1 MSRLALLQPLA
12 AGKWRAIGSLSLF
25 SVLGG
30 LVEALFL
37 VVVTR
42 TGFAVTDGADQV
54 DIVAG
59 RSLAISNS
67 IAVAFALVICRVAL
81 AVVAT
86 WQRARLSTAV
96 IVEQRRQLAGA
107 YLRSTWSAQHGER
120 AGRLQELLTTFS
132 QRGANLVN
140 ALMQGITNG
149 FSLLALLVSAIVLDP
164 VASLVVIIAVALLS
178 LCLRPLRSSVR
189 RQARLNADTGMDYA
203 TALSEISQL
212 GMEMHVF
219 GVQRQTERRVSA
231 LLEQNAVSGRRLAFL
246 SGLVPAVY
254 TGLAYL
260 ALVAGLA
267 MVSAIDSANLT
278 AVSAVMLI
286 MLRSL
291 SYGQSLQTSSAT
303 IQSSLPFLESL
314 GQELA
319 RYNVARVRDGGA
331 PIATLGPIQMDE
343 VSFAYTSDVP
353 VLRAISLR
361 IEPREVVGVV
371 GPSGSGKSTLVQ
383 LLLAL
388 RPPTSGRVLA
398 GGRDIR
404 ELSRSEWVRKVTF
417 VPQQA
422 HLIAGTVSDNI
433 RFMRDDV
440 SQEQIEAAAHLAN
453 LHSDVMGFAEGYERQ
468 VGEGGSHLSGGQQQR
483 LIIARALVEDP
494 DLLILDEP
502 TSVLDVRSEQLIRQT
517 LNELRERMTIIII
530 AHRLSTL
537 DVCDRIMVIQD
548 GELRGFDTPQRLEM
562 SSDFYRE
569 ALLLSG
575 LR

>member
-319 RYNVARVRDGGA
+319 RYER
-331 PIATLGPIQMDE
+331 
-343 VSFAYTSDVP
+343 
-353 VLRAISLR
+353 RAS
-361 IEPREVVGVV
+361 P
-371 GPSGSGKSTLVQ
+371 
-383 LLLAL
+383 
-388 RPPTSGRVLA
+388 
-398 GGRDIR
+398 
-404 ELSRSEWVRKVTF
+404 
-417 VPQQA
+417 
-422 HLIAGTVSDNI
+422 
-433 RFMRDDV
+433 
-440 SQEQIEAAAHLAN
+440 
-453 LHSDVMGFAEGYERQ
+453 
-468 VGEGGSHLSGGQQQR
+468 
-483 LIIARALVEDP
+483 
-494 DLLILDEP
+494 
-502 TSVLDVRSEQLIRQT
+502 
-517 LNELRERMTIIII
+517 
-530 AHRLSTL
+530 
-537 DVCDRIMVIQD
+537 
-548 GELRGFDTPQRLEM
+548 
-562 SSDFYRE
+562 
-569 ALLLSG
+569 
-575 LR
+575 

>member
-1 MSRLALLQPLA
+1 M
-12 AGKWRAIGSLSLF
+12 
-25 SVLGG
+25 
-30 LVEALFL
+30 
-37 VVVTR
+37 
-42 TGFAVTDGADQV
+42 
-54 DIVAG
+54 
-59 RSLAISNS
+59 
-67 IAVAFALVICRVAL
+67 
-81 AVVAT
+81 
-86 WQRARLSTAV
+86 
-96 IVEQRRQLAGA
+96 
-107 YLRSTWSAQHGER
+107 
-120 AGRLQELLTTFS
+120 
-132 QRGANLVN
+132 
-140 ALMQGITNG
+140 
-149 FSLLALLVSAIVLDP
+149 
-164 VASLVVIIAVALLS
+164 
-178 LCLRPLRSSVR
+178 
-189 RQARLNADTGMDYA
+189 
-203 TALSEISQL
+203 
-212 GMEMHVF
+212 
-219 GVQRQTERRVSA
+219 
-231 LLEQNAVSGRRLAFL
+231 
-246 SGLVPAVY
+246 
-254 TGLAYL
+254 
-260 ALVAGLA
+260 
-267 MVSAIDSANLT
+267 
-278 AVSAVMLI
+278 
-286 MLRSL
+286 
-291 SYGQSLQTSSAT
+291 
-303 IQSSLPFLESL
+303 
-314 GQELA
+314 
-319 RYNVARVRDGGA
+319 
-331 PIATLGPIQMDE
+331 
-343 VSFAYTSDVP
+343 
-353 VLRAISLR
+353 
-361 IEPREVVGVV
+361 V

-398 GGRDIR
+398 GGRDVR

-440 SQEQIEAAAHLAN
+440 SQEQIEAAAHFAN

-502 TSVLDVRSEQLIRQT
+502 TSALDVRSEQLIRQT